1 MDVRLDLAAVV
12 STSLE
17 AVLYGFSI
25 FMFGV
30 TIYILRR
37 NTLLLDRPMNY
48 PMVAVS
54 CALLICSTAHIII
67 DIVRISDGLVLYRD
81 TFQGGP
87 IAFFALPSQ
96 STFVAKNIVYSLQTL
111 IGDGVLIYRGYVV
124 WHSWRVVA
132 FPIVLWITVLGK
144 LRYISW
150 NYGTLIW
157 AIVNFPVTS
166 IMCIYSV
173 ATLPAS
179 TAGTVF
185 LPSVGQWITA
195 FFASTLATNFIATS
209 ILAYKICITNLRAP
223 RGHAGSL
230 LHVVR
235 IIADAGL
242 LYSATLTS
250 ALICFARKSNGQYIV
265 LDIITPVIAIT
276 FYMVI
281 IRVGI
286 AAISQRSV
294 ESHPTKPFGSSSHSR
309 RRSGGRTVTAS
320 DSESQALPMSR
331 LQVHITKVCE
341 TDDDHAAFETEDDS
355 RSDVD
360 RKGSALSTDRYSP

>member
-1 MDVRLDLAAVV
+1 MAMDVRLDLAAVV
-12 STSLE
+12 STTLE
-17 AVLYGFSI
+17 AMLYGFSI

-30 TIYILRR
+30 TVYILRR
-37 NTLLLDRPMNY
+37 NSRSLDRPMNY

-54 CALLICSTAHIII
+54 CALLLCSTAHMVI
-67 DIVRISDGLVLYRD
+67 DIVRISDGLVWYRD

-111 IGDGVLIYRGYVV
+111 IGDGVLIYRCYAV
-124 WHSWRVVA
+124 WHSWRIVA
-132 FPIVLWITVLGK
+132 FPIVLWLWVAVAST
-144 LRYISW
+144 
-150 NYGTLIW
+150 
-157 AIVNFPVTS
+157 
-166 IMCIYSV
+166 MCIYSV
-173 ATLPAS
+173 ATLPAG
-179 TAGTVF
+179 TTGTVF

-195 FFASTLATNFIATS
+195 FFASTLATNFITS
-209 ILAYKICITNLRAP
+209 FLVAYKICVTNLRAP
-223 RGHAGSL
+223 RNQAGSL

-235 IIADAGL
+235 IVADAGL

-250 ALICFARKSNGQYIV
+250 AIVCFARKSNGQYIV

-286 AAISQRSV
+286 AASQRSV
-294 ESHPTKPFGSSSHSR
+294 DHPIMPFVSSHSR
-309 RRSGGRTVTAS
+309 RRSNVRTLTS
-320 DSESQALPMSR
+320 SELESQALPMSR

-341 TDDDHAAFETEDDS
+341 TDCAPSETENDS
-355 RSDVD
+355 RSDVE
-360 RKGSALSTDRYSP
+360 RKGRELSAE